1 MHLLVYGGVLTMRL
15 SSSMVA
21 KLQALLIKEFG
32 ASLSVEEAQEAGLK
46 IVRYVYIKELDKQK
60 KRSKQSVKDV

>member
-1 MHLLVYGGVLTMRL
+1 
-15 SSSMVA
+15 MVA